1 MQWYLG
7 VIKKYAEFAGR
18 ARRQEYWM
26 FVLINA
32 LISAG
37 IGIVEAAAGLTYT
50 DGGGGPITGL
60 YGLFVLVPGIA
71 VAVRRLHDTGRSGW
85 YLLMAL
91 IPLIGWI
98 FVLVALVKDSDPG
111 VNAYGPSPKY
121 ASAAPAAARQ
131 VAPAG
136 WLPDP
141 TARHELRYWDGAA
154 WTANVSDAGGAGQDP
169 LG

>member
-1 MQWYLG
+1 MEWYTG
-7 VIKKYAEFAGR
+7 VIKKYAEFTGR

-26 FVLINA
+26 FVLINM

-37 IGIVEAAAGLTYT
+37 IGIVEAAGGLTYT
-50 DGGGGPITGL
+50 DGGGGPLTGL

-98 FVLVALVKDSDPG
+98 FVLIALIQDGDTG

-121 ASAAPAAARQ
+121 GAAPAGAPQ

-136 WLPDP
+136 WLADP
-141 TARHELRYWDGAA
+141 TGRHELRYWDGAT
-154 WTANVSDAGGAGQDP
+154 WTSHVSDAGVAGQDP

>member
-1 MQWYLG
+1 MEWYTG
-7 VIKKYAEFAGR
+7 VLKKYAEFTGR

-32 LISAG
+32 LIGAG
-37 IGIVEAAAGLTYT
+37 IGIVESILGLARDT
-50 DGGGGPITGL
+50 GGGPISGL
-60 YGLFVLVPGIA
+60 YGLFVLVPGLA

-85 YLLMAL
+85 WLLLGLIPFFGWIAL
-91 IPLIGWI
+91 IVFLATDGQPQ
-98 FVLVALVKDSDPG
+98 P
-111 VNAYGPSPKY
+111 NEYGPSPKY
-121 ASAAPAAARQ
+121 GAAAPAQQ

-141 TARHELRYWDGAA
+141 TQRHELRYWDGAS
-154 WTANVSDAGGAGQDP
+154 WTAHVSDAGVTGQDP